1 MKLIT
6 LAEISPTPGQLQAF
20 LGCVAFLIG
29 IVIGLLKLKKELM
42 GKKAKPPN
50 EVLGESH
57 NTLAQRVGKLEGI
70 VDKNRDEAEKQA
82 RVRSANLYSKM
93 EEVRKQTSDHTE
105 SVRKEL
111 SEKIDAMPDR
121 VVALLRNTGALER

>member
-1 MKLIT
+1 MKMFADLPT
-6 LAEISPTPGQLQAF
+6 PSPTELNTF
-20 LGCVAFLIG
+20 LSCVLV
-29 IVIGLLKLKKELM
+29 VIGLILAGIKLTEKLK
-42 GKKAKPPN
+42 GKKPKPPN
-50 EVLGESH
+50 EQLSESH
-57 NTLAQRVGKLEGI
+57 AVLTQRVGKLEAT
-70 VDKNRDEAEKQA
+70 VEKNREAAEAQA
-82 RVRSANLYSKM
+82 RVRSAGLYSKM